1 MNAVRANSI
10 RAQRTSL
17 FWTSGRALGNL
28 PLKLSTMAMNDLC
41 VLEIT
46 ASRAARCRSMPKLR
60 TLVQEHTL
68 FFRERHEVFSIAAVR
83 G

>member
-1 MNAVRANSI
+1 MNAVRKFHP
-10 RAQRTSL
+10 RTENVL

-46 ASRAARCRSMPKLR
+46 ASWAARYRSMPKLR
-60 TLVQEHTL
+60 TLV
-68 FFRERHEVFSIAAVR
+68 
-83 G
+83 